1 MNDASEI
8 TILKEGSVKITNLR
22 AIIGM
27 KTYAISNITSVNMR
41 VSEPKMFIPVFFTVN
56 MGICSVLIAISN
68 MEAYAQCLQTGLYAG
83 ITGILLFLISR
94 KTKYSA
100 HIKSPAGELRI
111 LEASDRDY
119 VERIVK
125 AIHQAILLRG

>member
-27 KTYAISNITSVNMR
+27 KTYAISNITSVNTR